1 MSFKRNQIEDA
12 IAELLD
18 EPRPSSEL
26 RTRIKRLLDTDR
38 GLGRKPRSDDPEQ
51 ANYAFY
57 SSDAPGKGADIWF
70 SGYEAFALFIG
81 LQMLE
86 QGWPQGF
93 AVSVLRRARPD
104 LEREHARIL
113 RQDPAVLFNDVLIEK
128 ILRTSDTYVD
138 NADPVYLVIVPKARK
153 QGALSCAVCRGMK
166 EVSKILKRQ
175 AAQSWTS
182 FELVT
187 PAHFLADKL
196 STVPPR
202 LRGRSR

>member
-138 NADPVYLVIVPKARK
+138 NADPVYLVIVPKTRK
-153 QGALSCAVCRGMK
+153 QGALSCSVCRGMK
-166 EVSKILKRQ
+166 EISGFLKQ
-175 AAQSWTS
+175 LAAQSWTS

-196 STVPPR
+196 STVQPR